1 MATEITDPRILQQL
15 NLGGGRAGA
24 PSIVVGKPEE
34 KPAPRTASQAAVDAA
49 NARYAGVSPN
59 LQAKSAFKGEQAVKA
74 YEASMP
80 IYKTA
85 LGTRPNKSG
94 DNQLITYAA
103 KLSDPTTG
111 VLGNERENY
120 SAAANAAERIQ
131 ILINNEIK
139 PVFDANGNAVSGTM
153 TPQSRARLR
162 NELTRLMLA
171 RNEAYNF
178 TREDYYN
185 TAKQLNLDPTVVV
198 GRHFGDK
205 YRPFLKQY
213 DANLGIVSANV
224 VPPKVAPDAGG
235 GQAYRFS
242 PEREQQIAEYV
253 SGEKFTPQGYADL
266 VSVAAREAG
275 VNVDDRYREL
285 TIAEGQRLAK
295 AKSEGALITG
305 QISYQKADEN
315 YAKQL
320 DEYNRRKAEMEAGT
334 LRASLFGEESPYAQR
349 FAAGTG
355 IADEAAGLG
364 AGIGAVL
371 QGREF
376 SPAYQ
381 MARDAATRQIQQ
393 LRGSQEGLS
402 AFLGGAAELAG
413 GVGAASIPAGA
424 ISRARTLSQL
434 SPTAR
439 AILGETAAGA
449 TLGALEAAPDQ
460 RLRGALVGGTM
471 APAFA
476 ATGQVGQ
483 RVANRLIS
491 GLPADVAP
499 MSRQLMREGITPTLG
514 QIGQETGGIVG
525 QQVSKLEQAA
535 TSVPLLGPT
544 ISTRRNEAIMDANL
558 AAARRSVAGIEGAPE
573 KLTETGLALRDQIEL
588 ITADAYRNALNPMR
602 LKADA
607 AFNRQKK
614 AITSRLAKIGSDASE
629 PMKAVKSIW
638 ETRVQPFIGTNG
650 EITGEGLQAIKQGIV
665 AERALLK
672 SKAGGKQATDILDDL
687 DNAIFNGLAKRQ
699 APDLYDAYQS
709 ADKAFR
715 NSKIVTKAIT
725 AAERTPGSP
734 GIFTPSQLASQ
745 VIASER
751 KYGPSELGGAGG
763 LSEAMTTVLP
773 QTLADTGTASRGA
786 MLAAFGGPGTLGGA
800 FGAAIGGPVGA
811 LIGTGVGLGTAGL
824 AALPYSRVGNKM
836 IAKTLLGERPAPVTA
851 LSEYL
856 ARNPQL
862 GRSLGVA
869 AGLDYLT
876 PEQNFS
882 NRPSFLTPEQEA
894 MINIAAGGR

>member
-1 MATEITDPRILQQL
+1 MATEITDPRILGQL
-15 NLGGGRAGA
+15 GISGGTPSAA
-24 PSIVVGKPEE
+24 PSIVVGKPEDR
-34 KPAPRTASQAAVDAA
+34 PTPRTPAQAAVDAA
-49 NARYAGVSPN
+49 NAQYAGVSPN
-59 LQAKSAFKGEQAVKA
+59 LQAKSAFKSEQAVKA

-80 IYKTA
+80 IYKSA

-111 VLGNERENY
+111 VLGQERENY
-120 SAAANAAERIQ
+120 AAAANAAERIQ

-153 TPQSRARLR
+153 TPQSRTRLR
-162 NELTRLMLA
+162 NELTRLMLS

-178 TREDYYN
+178 VREDYYN

-205 YRPFLKQY
+205 FRPFLRQY
-213 DANLGIVSANV
+213 DADLGIVSANV
-224 VPPKVAPDAGG
+224 VPPKVAPAAGG
-235 GQAYRFS
+235 SQAYRFS

-285 TIAEGQRLAK
+285 SIAEGQRLAK

-305 QISYQKADEN
+305 KINYQKADES

-320 DEYNRRKAEMEAGT
+320 DEYNRRQAEMEAGT
-334 LRASLFGEESPYAQR
+334 IRASLFGQESPYAKR

-355 IADEAAGLG
+355 LADEAAGLG

-381 MARDAATRQIQQ
+381 MARDAATRQVQQ
-393 LRGSQEGLS
+393 LRQEQG
-402 AFLGGAAELAG
+402 ALGTLAEVAG
-413 GVGAASIPAGA
+413 GVGAASVPAGA

-434 SPTAR
+434 SPVAR
-439 AILGETAAGA
+439 AVLGETAAGA

-460 RLRGALVGGTM
+460 RLRGALVGGSL

-483 RVANRLIS
+483 RVANRIIS
-491 GLPADVAP
+491 GLPAEAAP
-499 MSRQLMREGITPTLG
+499 MSRQLMREGITPTPG
-514 QIGQETGGIVG
+514 QIGQETGGVFGTQI
-525 QQVSKLEQAA
+525 SKLEQAA
-535 TSVPLLGPT
+535 TSVPVLGPT
-544 ISTRRNEAIMDANL
+544 ISTRRNEAITDANL
-558 AAARRSVAGIEGAPE
+558 AAARRAVADIQGAPE

-588 ITADAYRNALNPMR
+588 ITADAYREALNPMR
-602 LKADA
+602 LKADT

-614 AITSRLAKIGSDASE
+614 AITSRLAKIGPDASE

-672 SKAGGKQATDILDDL
+672 AKAGGKQATDILDDL
-687 DNAIFNGLAKRQ
+687 DDAIFNGLAKRQ
-699 APDLYDAYQS
+699 APDLYDAYQN

-751 KYGPSELGGAGG
+751 KYGPSALGGSGG

-800 FGAAIGGPVGA
+800 LGAAIGGPVGA
-811 LIGTGVGLGTAGL
+811 LIGTGAGLGAAGL

-836 IAKTLLGERPAPVTA
+836 IAKTLLSERPAPVTA
-851 LSEYL
+851 LSNYL
-856 ARNPQL
+856 SSNPQL
-862 GRSLGVA
+862 VRSVGLST
-869 AGLDYLT
+869 GLDYLS

-882 NRPSFLTPEQEA
+882 NRPALLTPEQQA
-894 MINIAAGGR
+894 LINVYAGGR